1 MSQTDPEVI
10 AAPRPWER
18 KSWIERITPTLGL
31 QGKLLLCFMA
41 LLTVAL
47 GASCI
52 IFMSQTAQRL
62 DDILG
67 QQTQQLATALAF
79 TCADSMELGDAGRSE
94 LMLAAGDVIK
104 GRNIVLVA
112 FYDTEGKLVAARGR
126 DPDFEVRP
134 MPRQS
139 LAAQL
144 LMQVQH
150 RESRVFGKYVE
161 VVAPV
166 LTSPTKDRLADGVA
180 TSPGVRI
187 LGYVSIGLA
196 SQYEASQMA
205 RINMM
210 VIGAGCIVAF
220 ISLPMAYLLVKRIFS
235 PIHQLLAATKKIIA
249 GDLDMHVAAHRRD
262 VIGDLASS
270 FNEMA
275 VWVKQQQQD
284 VALANLQLAEA
295 NRDLEQKVEQRTSQF
310 EIANKRLSQEIAEK
324 EEFLRAVSHDL
335 NAPLRNI
342 SGMATILLM
351 KHKEQFDE
359 DVIHRL
365 ERIKS
370 NVDVETDLISELL
383 ELSRIKTRRQKLEIV
398 DTAQIVWELRGLFEN
413 DLRSRGIDLVVDSQ
427 LPMLNAERARVR
439 QVFQNLIDNAI
450 KYMGD
455 KSPREI
461 HVGCQLRA
469 NEAEFYVRDTGLGID
484 PEDVEKV
491 FFVFRRG
498 KSTATQ
504 NIAGKGVGLASV
516 KSIVETYNGR
526 IWVESK
532 LAEGTTFRFTINGMF
547 VGGEANPMASAAA
560 AQFAQ
565 DGDDDDEAS
574 AEPNGV
580 PQPTAA

>member
-1 MSQTDPEVI
+1 MESSLVTNNSPVDSSSDSPSDSPSD
-10 AAPRPWER
+10 AALRPWER
-18 KSWIERITPTLGL
+18 KTWLEHLTPTLGL
-31 QGKLLLCFMA
+31 QGKLLLCFMS
-41 LLTVAL
+41 LLTLAL
-47 GASCI
+47 GASCV
-52 IFMSQTAQRL
+52 IFMSQTANRL

-79 TCADSMELGDAGRSE
+79 TCGDSMEVGEAGRNK
-94 LMLAAGDVIK
+94 LLLTAGDVIK

-112 FYDTEGKLVAARGR
+112 FYDTEGNVLTARGR

-166 LTSPTKDRLADGVA
+166 LSSPSKDRAGTA
-180 TSPGVRI
+180 GTAAGGTRI
-187 LGYVSIGLA
+187 LGYVSVGLA

-235 PIHQLLAATKKIIA
+235 PIHHLLAATKKIIA
-249 GDLDMHVAAHRRD
+249 GDLDQRVAMHRRD
-262 VIGDLASS
+262 VIGDLACS

-284 VALANLQLAEA
+284 VALANLRLAEA
-295 NRDLEQKVEQRTSQF
+295 NRHLEQKVEQRTSQF
-310 EIANKRLSQEIAEK
+310 ELANKRLSQEIAEK

-351 KHKEQFDE
+351 KHKDQFDE

-370 NVDVETDLISELL
+370 NVNVETDLISELL
-383 ELSRIKTRRQKLEIV
+383 ELSRIKTRRQKMEVV
-398 DTAQIVWELRGLFEN
+398 DTGQLIWELRGLFEN
-413 DLRSRGIDLVVDSQ
+413 DLKSHGIDLVVDSQ
-427 LPMLNAERARVR
+427 LPMLNGERARVR

-455 KSPREI
+455 GLRREI
-461 HVGCQLRA
+461 HVGCAPRA
-469 NEAEFYVRDTGLGID
+469 GEVEFYVRDTGTGID
-484 PEDVEKV
+484 PEDIDKV

-498 KSTATQ
+498 KSVS

-516 KSIVETYNGR
+516 KSIVETYNGS
-526 IWVESK
+526 IWVESS
-532 LAEGTTFRFTINGMF
+532 LGEGTTFRFTINGKH
-547 VGGEANPMASAAA
+547 VPESQKLAAA
-560 AQFAQ
+560 SR
-565 DGDDDDEAS
+565 GR
-574 AEPNGV
+574 
-580 PQPTAA
+580 AA